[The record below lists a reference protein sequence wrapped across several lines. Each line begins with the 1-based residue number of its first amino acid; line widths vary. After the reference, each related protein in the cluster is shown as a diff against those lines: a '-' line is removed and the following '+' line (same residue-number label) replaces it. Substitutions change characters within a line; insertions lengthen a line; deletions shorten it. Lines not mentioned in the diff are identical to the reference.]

1 MLSQIFAPGSLPA
14 VGALL
19 PMLPAASAPATS
31 AKPLADQVS
40 VLDSAVANNTQEQQ
54 FAQQP
59 PRPDQ
64 PLRVLSTELGLNV
77 PILPSRLPADRRFNP
92 PSNVLAY
99 WLDEYGSAGPA
110 AKNTLYLAAHS
121 WNDGYAAFNP
131 LMNIA
136 AGTARVRIGQQL
148 TILTSTGNYRYRV
161 TQVADYRKSSI
172 TSEKELWKAIPGR
185 LVLVTCFQL
194 NDAGA
199 NRNLV
204 IYAQLEKGT

>member
-1 MLSQIFAPGSLPA
+1 MLSQIFAPGSLPP
-14 VGALL
+14 VSALL
-19 PMLPAASAPATS
+19 PMLPTASSPIASPLATS
-31 AKPLADQVS
+31 EQVS
-40 VLDSAVANNTQEQQ
+40 VLDGAVANSTQQQQ

-59 PRPDQ
+59 PLPDQ
-64 PLRVLSTELGLNV
+64 PLRVRSAELGLDV

-99 WLDEYGSAGPA
+99 WLDEYGSAGPTA
-110 AKNTLYLAAHS
+110 TNTLYLAAHS
-121 WNDGYAAFNP
+121 WNTGYAAFNP

-136 AGTARVRIGQQL
+136 AGTARVKTGQQL
-148 TILTSTGNYRYRV
+148 QILTSAGNYQYRV
-161 TQVADYRKSSI
+161 TQIADYRKTSI
-172 TSEKELWKAIPGR
+172 ESAKELWRAVPGR

-204 IYAQLEKGT
+204 IYAQLEKSP